1 MAPLIVLASLSDGHH
16 RAHTYVYTRLLPYVH
31 FQSPSTMIYLTD
43 DEKRRIFEGVQ
54 PMLTEWAGNVK
65 LVPTSCYGVRL
76 VRVRSVPGMG

>member
-1 MAPLIVLASLSDGHH
+1 
-16 RAHTYVYTRLLPYVH
+16 
-31 FQSPSTMIYLTD
+31 MIYLND

-76 VRVRSVPGMG
+76 VRACVRCAWYGMDTRV